1 MTQKQ
6 TLKKRELLK
15 TNKTPQNPM
24 VQPYLGSSG
33 VLIAQSCSTLC
44 DPMDCRPSVHG
55 IFQTR
60 ILEWLSFPSPGYL
73 PDLGIKSRFLALQA
87 DSLPSE
93 PPWKHLG
100 RRFEKS
106 YDQSPRSLASL
117 ASLLALLIPSLSPT

>member
-1 MTQKQ
+1 
-6 TLKKRELLK
+6 
-15 TNKTPQNPM
+15 M
-24 VQPYLGSSG
+24 VQPYLGRSE

-44 DPMDCRPSVHG
+44 DPMVCSPPGSSVHG

-60 ILEWLSFPSPGYL
+60 IPEWLSFPSPGHL
-73 PDLGIKSRFLALQA
+73 PGPGIKSRFPALQA

-93 PPWKHLG
+93 PPGKHLE

-106 YDQSPRSLASL
+106 YDQSPMSLASL